1 MANRTTGVEV
11 VEWDGQ
17 SPLPPLAPLGK
28 ARIVFD
34 TATGRLLLSQSATA
48 YQPFALPLLV
58 ATPAANHNVLPNTVV
73 KFQTLA
79 APATATLPAAPGAG
93 QICYIK
99 AAPNS
104 TAFPVTI
111 DGNGNNIDGAPSFV
125 LDADRV
131 SVILIFDGTEWGIW

>member
-1 MANRTTGVEV
+1 MADRTTGVEV

-17 SPLPPLAPLGK
+17 SPLPPLAGPGK

-34 TATGRLLLSQSATA
+34 TASGVLMASLNATA
-48 YQPFALPLLV
+48 YQSFSLPLVV
-58 ATPAANHNVLPNTVV
+58 ATPNGDHNVVPNTVV

-79 APATATLPAAPGAG
+79 APATATLPATPGAG

-104 TAFPVTI
+104 TSFPVTI
-111 DGNGNNIDGAPSFV
+111 AGNGNDIDGSASFP
-125 LDADRV
+125 LDADRM